1 MMTVYHGSDVEVR
14 EVDLAHS
21 QMYKDFGPGFYVSTE
36 RKQAV
41 HFAKY
46 KADRPFSTTHKAVVS
61 VFDFDDRS
69 LSDGSLRV
77 KRFDSYSNEW
87 VDFIHEYRNS
97 RATDY
102 DLIIGP
108 IANDDVRTQYARYD
122 IGEITKAELL
132 ESLKYKRI
140 TYQYCFKTAKALSF
154 LKRVDS

>member
-1 MMTVYHGSDVEVR
+1 MKVYHGSDVEVR
-14 EVDLAHS
+14 EVDLVYS

-46 KADRPFSTTHKAVVS
+46 KADRPSSATHKAVVS
-61 VFDFDDRS
+61 VFDFDECS
-69 LSDGSLRV
+69 LTDGSLRV
-77 KRFDSYSNEW
+77 KKFDSYSNDW

-97 RATDY
+97 RALDY

-108 IANDDVRTQYARYD
+108 IANDDVRTQFARYD
-122 IGEITKAELL
+122 MGEISKEDLL

-140 TYQYCFKTAKALSF
+140 TYQYCFKTARAVSF